1 MNIKQKEA
9 SIVNKKKQNNLF
21 ITYPQHN
28 NTYIQ
33 AHKPT
38 GLFYKHKHNDIFII
52 FNTLDGSRK
61 HMG

>member
-9 SIVNKKKQNNLF
+9 SIVNKKNKTTFF